1 MNDWKSRW
9 RALVGGPDREAA
21 AATRVP
27 ERRPAPATPGRPASE
42 PAARE
47 AQLLQEVG
55 RLREE
60 LRALADQDPL
70 TGLASA
76 RRFHDRLSLAMIHA
90 QRQGQKLA
98 VVQLAL
104 DHFAALDQRLDGR
117 GDDLLRSVALA
128 LESTLRQGDTLA
140 RLGDDEAFT
149 LLLPGIRRDEDV
161 TVVADKLHLALRG
174 AFSIGGDDLHVTAS
188 LGIALFPDDG
198 ADVESLLHGALVA
211 LERVRQRGGDSWEV
225 HAPDSRARAARRQ
238 AHETALRRALA
249 GGGLELYWQPVVA
262 CEGGAVTGMEALLR
276 WRGRDGLVTAAD
288 LVSLDQLSALAVPL
302 GQWLLREACR
312 QGGEWQR
319 GGHAGV
325 VVSVKLSLRQLA
337 HPAAVKLAAR
347 VLDETGLAA
356 SSLEL
361 TVTETELAASRP
373 AVAERLAE
381 LRRLGLRV
389 ALDGF
394 GSADSRLGDP
404 HRFPL
409 DTLRLDRALLRE
421 GGGGAAQEAIV
432 QAAVVLARPRRLRV
446 VAVGVDTDEQ
456 RQLAQRCGCF
466 AMQGALFGAAMTPVE
481 AEATL
486 RTTLGPRRRQR

>member
-1 MNDWKSRW
+1 MTDWRKRW
-9 RALVGGPDREAA
+9 RALVRRAGKEV
-21 AATRVP
+21 VP
-27 ERRPAPATPGRPASE
+27 RPVAPALAPAARDLAA
-42 PAARE
+42 PPTARE
-47 AQLLQEVG
+47 AQLQQEVET
-55 RLREE
+55 LRQE
-60 LRALADQDPL
+60 LRALAEQDPL

-76 RRFHDRLSLAMIHA
+76 RRFHDRLSMAMIHA

-104 DHFAALDQRLDGR
+104 DRFAALDRQLSGR

-128 LESTLRQGDTLA
+128 LESTLRQGDSLA
-140 RLGDDEAFT
+140 RLAEDEVFT

-174 AFSIGGDDLHVTAS
+174 PFSIGGDDLHVTAS

-198 ADVESLLHGALVA
+198 ADVESLLHGASVA
-211 LERVRQRGGDSWEV
+211 LRRVRQRGGDSWEV

-262 CEGGAVTGMEALLR
+262 CEGGAITGMEALLR
-276 WRGRDGLVTAAD
+276 WRGRDGLATTAD

-319 GGHAGV
+319 GGHAGLI
-325 VVSVKLSLRQLA
+325 VSVKLSLRQLA
-337 HPAAVKLAAR
+337 HPAAVKLATR
-347 VLDETGLAA
+347 VLGETALAA

-361 TVTETELAASRP
+361 TVTETELLSGRP

-389 ALDGF
+389 ALEGF

-409 DTLRLDRALLRE
+409 DTLRLDPALLR
-421 GGGGAAQEAIV
+421 AAAADPAQEAMV
-432 QAAVVLARPRRLRV
+432 SAAVVLARPRRLRV
-446 VAVGVDTDEQ
+446 VAEGVATGEHL
-456 RQLAQRCGCF
+456 RLAQRCGCS
-466 AMQGALFGAAMTPVE
+466 AMLGPLFGAPMTPLE

-486 RTTLGPRRRQR
+486 RTGLVAPQPQR